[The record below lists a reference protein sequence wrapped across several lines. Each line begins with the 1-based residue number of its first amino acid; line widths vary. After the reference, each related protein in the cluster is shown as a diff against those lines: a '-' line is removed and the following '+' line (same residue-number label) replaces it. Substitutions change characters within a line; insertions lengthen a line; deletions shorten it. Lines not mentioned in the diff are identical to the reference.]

1 MGVKLFV
8 EITITQLGMVLLSI
22 ILTPWKLGQEDT
34 KFKAS
39 GLHSELQAS
48 LGYGVEHSQNE

>member
-1 MGVKLFV
+1 MGVELFV
-8 EITITQLGMVLLSI
+8 GIAITQLSMVLLSI
-22 ILTPWKLGQEDT
+22 ILTPWRLRQEDN